1 MCKALNQPHP
11 ITITISKTHQ
21 HQNQLKIKTHFK
33 YLNSQ
38 YQHHNQLLISNL
50 SHNNNYHQN
59 LKNHLIVMITAD
71 CMKSNNSNKY
81 KTSMKC
87 AIIY

>member
-11 ITITISKTHQ
+11 ITINKTHQ

-33 YLNSQ
+33 HLNLQ
-38 YQHHNQLLISNL
+38 HQHHNQLSISNL
-50 SHNNNYHQN
+50 FHNNNYHQN
-59 LKNHLIVMITAD
+59 LKNHHIAMITVGS
-71 CMKSNNSNKY
+71 MKSNNSNKY

-87 AIIY
+87 AIIF